1 MFSEILKYYLLY
13 LLPAMLFT
21 LTFQVIALSRNA
33 IEKESNFYKLS
44 GVLFMIS
51 LFVLYLI
58 HINAEVLTD
67 RYLQNWVIIESMAVS
82 AVFICS
88 LFIKS
93 MINKITIY
101 YVINL
106 VLVVSF
112 YLLAA
117 IGSVYSSMK
126 GFK

>member
-21 LTFQVIALSRNA
+21 LTFQVIALSRNG

>member
-1 MFSEILKYYLLY
+1 
-13 LLPAMLFT
+13 
-21 LTFQVIALSRNA
+21 
-33 IEKESNFYKLS
+33 
-44 GVLFMIS
+44 
-51 LFVLYLI
+51 
-58 HINAEVLTD
+58 
-67 RYLQNWVIIESMAVS
+67 MAVS

-112 YLLAA
+112 YTLAV
-117 IGSVYSSMK
+117 IGSAIK
-126 GFK
+126 GFN